1 MMKAQQKTDQKSDID
16 SQTFQSDIV
25 VLGGGLGGLL
35 CGALLCKEGYNVH
48 VLEKNKQAGGSLQS
62 FSIHGHRFESAIHYI
77 GSMAPGQTLHQLF
90 NYLGLLNELDL
101 QALDLDCF
109 DEIRIGDTSFSLA
122 QGYERFEAGLSQAFP
137 QEAKGI
143 QEYIRYM
150 QFVCKHFPMYN
161 MKVGD
166 AGLKQ
171 KVSYESL
178 QTVLD
183 RFITNE
189 DLKAVLCG
197 HHLLYAGAPHDTPFY
212 LHALIQNSYIEGS
225 YKFKS
230 GSARLTK
237 ALTQR
242 IHQSGGRVFRNTE
255 VDQLIEK
262 DGSITEVRSVQGH
275 VFQAGH
281 FISSLPPGITYQF
294 IQSPLIKPITR
305 KRLASL
311 PHTSPALMLNLVLQ
325 PKQLRYQNSNLYFHQ
340 DQKIWTDLL
349 TPQKDHYH
357 SLAVFFYEDTS
368 HPGWASALSVL
379 AYSSYEDWKEW
390 EHTFHTTSD
399 HEGRG
404 GAYLQRKT
412 VVSRQLIAQLKVHFP
427 ELDQQIL
434 YADLCTPLTYRDY
447 LAIPEGSMYGFK
459 KNVHDLA
466 STNFATRT
474 KLKNLYLTGQNINLH
489 GVLGVSVTAVL
500 TCAEIIGLDYLVR
513 KIRMASS
520 HLV

>member
-1 MMKAQQKTDQKSDID
+1 MKEHQKADQKSGLD

-35 CGALLCKEGYNVH
+35 CGALLSMEGYTVH

-62 FSIHGHRFESAIHYI
+62 FSIHGQRFESAVHYI

-90 NYLGLLNELDL
+90 NYLGILEELDL
-101 QALDLDCF
+101 QALDADCF
-109 DEIRIGDTSFSLA
+109 DEIRIGNTSVSLA
-122 QGYERFEAGLSQAFP
+122 QGYERFETAL
-137 QEAKGI
+137 I
-143 QEYIRYM
+143 QEFPKEVQGIRDYIHYM
-150 QFVCKHFPMYN
+150 QFVCQHFPMYN
-161 MKVGD
+161 MEVGD

-178 QTVLD
+178 QVVLD
-183 RFITNE
+183 RFFMDE
-189 DLKAVLCG
+189 DLKAFLCG

-237 ALTQR
+237 ALTQH
-242 IHQSGGRVFRNTE
+242 IHQAGGRVFRNAE
-255 VDQLIEK
+255 VAQLIEK
-262 DGSITEVRSVQGH
+262 DGIITAVHSAKGQ
-275 VFQAGH
+275 VFQAGQ
-281 FISSLPPGITYQF
+281 FISSLPPGLTYNL

-311 PHTSPALMLNLVLQ
+311 QHTSPALMLNLVLK
-325 PKQLRYQNSNLYFHQ
+325 PKQLPYQNSNLYCHQ
-340 DQKIWTDLL
+340 DYKIWTDLIS
-349 TPQKDHYH
+349 PRKNHYH
-357 SLAVFFYEDTS
+357 SLAVFFYEDKS

-379 AYSSYEDWKEW
+379 AYSSYADWKEW
-390 EHTFHTTSD
+390 EQTYHTTSD
-399 HEGRG
+399 HESRG
-404 GAYLQRKT
+404 ESYVERKFE
-412 VVSRQLIAQLKVHFP
+412 VSRQLITQLKAHFP

-434 YADLCTPLTYRDY
+434 HADLCTPLTYRDY
-447 LAIPEGSMYGFK
+447 LAIPEGSLYGFK

-500 TCAEIIGLDYLVR
+500 TCAEITGLDYLVR
-513 KIRMASS
+513 KIRKASS